1 MHCLLDNL
9 QEAEAAIA
17 GGESTEHHP
26 PPRGA
31 TAALQG
37 SLVYATVPRQFEQ
50 VGPLTHLV
58 LSARGRYETRCCECE
73 GSTNRVESFVDLTL
87 TVEPTSTR
95 SVSHSLTQLCEVPER
110 LNGPNK

>member
-50 VGPLTHLV
+50 VGSLTHLV
-58 LSARGRYETRCCECE
+58 LSHGAGTKHGAASARARRI
-73 GSTNRVESFVDLTL
+73 GSNRLL
-87 TVEPTSTR
+87 I
-95 SVSHSLTQLCEVPER
+95 
-110 LNGPNK
+110 